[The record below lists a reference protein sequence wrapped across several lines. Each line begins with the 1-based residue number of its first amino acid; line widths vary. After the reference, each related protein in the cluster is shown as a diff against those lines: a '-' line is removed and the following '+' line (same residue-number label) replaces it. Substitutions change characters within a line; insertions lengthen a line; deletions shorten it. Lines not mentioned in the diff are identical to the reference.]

1 MSLLLAH
8 SRYTARWR
16 HHGSYRTYYG
26 PNAVL
31 DNDRSPCRSLGLK
44 AVWPSRSRHSTI
56 KAMRPEW
63 PAPNRHLSQSTRHVA
78 DRCGLGLDPGALGG
92 HGGALGLEG
101 GPGPAIWLAATIMP
115 DMPTLSYRA
124 YPLGS
129 ENRLI
134 VSYRADA
141 SSSADLRRRSRNTGM
156 SSRSG
161 GGRVGDEAA
170 VSFGGSDAG
179 SGTEEGDGAVCSTGA
194 SRPAVAPAGGVGG
207 RTLCPFA
214 ASGRAGLGA
223 SLLVGTPLCSPFRP
237 IPPFESATAPQ
248 CPSLLVCGTFKSAT
262 GLSGVAL

>member
-1 MSLLLAH
+1 MTKQIAPQHDQSDE
-8 SRYTARWR
+8 
-16 HHGSYRTYYG
+16 
-26 PNAVL
+26 P
-31 DNDRSPCRSLGLK
+31 
-44 AVWPSRSRHSTI
+44 
-56 KAMRPEW
+56 PEW

-101 GPGPAIWLAATIMP
+101 GPGPAIWLAATTMP

-134 VSYRADA
+134 VGYRADA

-179 SGTEEGDGAVCSTGA
+179 SGTEEGDGAVSSTGA
-194 SRPAVAPAGGVGG
+194 SRLAVAPAGGVGG

-262 GLSGVAL
+262 MPIVIGLWRCGAFGGELGRKGVLEGREVISLGSAAIGEADGAR